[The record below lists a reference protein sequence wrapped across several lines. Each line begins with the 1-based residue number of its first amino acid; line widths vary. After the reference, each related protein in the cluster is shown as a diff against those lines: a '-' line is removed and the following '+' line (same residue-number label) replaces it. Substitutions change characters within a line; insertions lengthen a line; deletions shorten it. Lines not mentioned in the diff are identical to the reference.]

1 MAPFMDLLNAFGL
14 YLGVPLL
21 FVAIVAWIYRP
32 SAKKR
37 YQADGNIPFYGDK
50 KAGKGDQNHR

>member
-1 MAPFMDLLNAFGL
+1 MDQIVELFSKYGL
-14 YLGVPLL
+14 YFGIPLL

-37 YQADGNIPFYGDK
+37 YQADGNLPFYGDK
-50 KAGKGDQNHR
+50 KLDKTRPGPR

>member
-1 MAPFMDLLNAFGL
+1 MNPLVNSVVEYGL
-14 YLGVPLL
+14 YLLIPLAFL
-21 FVAIVAWIYRP
+21 AVVAWIYRP

-50 KAGKGDQNHR
+50 KDDPTRQGGR